1 VADLTGEIIDRRYQ
15 LTRIIDSGGMAT
27 IYSALDLRLDR
38 QVAVKIMHSHL
49 AQDENYVARFIR
61 EAKAAAALSHPNI
74 VAIQDQGWNQGGP
87 PAVFI
92 VMELVE
98 GATFRAYLDERGKL
112 DLETLLP
119 IMKPVLSALAAAHRL
134 GIIHRDIKPENI
146 LIAKDG
152 RVKIADF
159 GLARGALIGQTAT
172 AESSV
177 VLGSVSYLAPEQI
190 ERGIADSRSD
200 VYSSAIVFFEALTGE
215 KPFVGDDP
223 VQVALKH
230 LKERVPRLS
239 QLSTGVPAALDDL
252 IYLASSS
259 NPDERPRDGEEF
271 LNKLRAI
278 ETESD
283 PKKAQLSLE
292 LDIPTLSSRREINSK
307 RPDLTNEPTRALDQ
321 DHEQSRS
328 ERVRVVRDP
337 LDNDHSE
344 KSEKI
349 EKIDSGDSKSGDQ
362 IGSKMGQSKKSGT
375 SKKKVSAR
383 VKRNRSIALALLISL
398 IAGSWYIFIGPGT
411 RVDVPSVAGLSITGA
426 TNLITPLGL
435 SVEIQSRE
443 FSEDIAEGRVIRSDP
458 AGGGKVSLGG
468 TVYLIVSQGKER
480 YTVPT
485 ITGLTP
491 EAATQVLEN
500 SSLKVGAVTE
510 KFSPDVAKGLVV
522 SQEPAASARVKRDT
536 LVNFILSKGVEEVL
550 VRSYVGQ
557 SGERALNEL
566 TSAGFDVNP
575 EYQFSEN
582 LPAGAVITQMP
593 APNQPLAKGS
603 QILLVISQ
611 GSEFVFVPNLLSL
624 NKEQARELL
633 QDLDLKAEFKEI
645 GTRKEKVVTN
655 VSPKVGER
663 VKRTSTITVTLS

>member
-1 VADLTGEIIDRRYQ
+1 MADLTGEIIDRRYQ

-92 VMELVE
+92 VMELIE
-98 GATFRAYLDERGKL
+98 GATLRAYLDERGKL

-200 VYSSAIVFFEALTGE
+200 VYSSAVVFFEALTGE

-230 LKERVPRLS
+230 LKERVPRIS
-239 QLSTGVPAALDDL
+239 QLTTQVPAALDDL
-252 IYLASSS
+252 IYLATSS
-259 NPDERPRDGEEF
+259 NPDDRPRDGEEF
-271 LNKLRAI
+271 LNRIRAI
-278 ETESD
+278 ESDLD

-292 LDIPTLSSRREINSK
+292 LDIPAPQKSGQRDSQKSELL
-307 RPDLTNEPTRALDQ
+307 DEPTRALDIN
-321 DHEQSRS
+321 HEQSRS
-328 ERVRVVRDP
+328 ERRRVEGDP
-337 LDNDHSE
+337 LDNRENNSSE
-344 KSEKI
+344 L
-349 EKIDSGDSKSGDQ
+349 SKKRDQ
-362 IGSKMGQSKKSGT
+362 IGSEMSKEKKST
-375 SKKKVSAR
+375 ASKKKVSPR
-383 VKRNRSIALALLISL
+383 VKRNRGIALALLISL
-398 IAGSWYIFIGPGT
+398 IAGSWYVFIGPGT
-411 RVDVPSVAGLSITGA
+411 RVNVPSVAGLSITGA
-426 TNLITPLGL
+426 TNLITPLGVG
-435 SVEIQSRE
+435 VEIQSRE
-443 FSEDIAEGRVIRSDP
+443 FSEDIAEGRVIRSEP
-458 AGGGKVSLGG
+458 AGGGKVALGG

-491 EAATQVLEN
+491 EAATQIIEN
-500 SSLKVGAVTE
+500 SSLKVGTVSE
-510 KFSPDVAKGLVV
+510 KFSPDVAKGLIV
-522 SQEPAASARVKRDT
+522 SQEPAASARVKRDS
-536 LVNFILSKGVEEVL
+536 LVNFIVSKGLEEVL

-566 TSAGFDVNP
+566 TAAGFDVNP

-624 NKEQARELL
+624 TKDQARELL

-663 VKRTSTITVTLS
+663 VKRATTITVTLS

>member
-1 VADLTGEIIDRRYQ
+1 MADLTGEIIDRRYQ

-92 VMELVE
+92 VMELIE
-98 GATFRAYLDERGKL
+98 GATLRAYLDERGKL

-200 VYSSAIVFFEALTGE
+200 VYSSAVVFFEALTGE

-230 LKERVPRLS
+230 LKERVPRIS
-239 QLSTGVPAALDDL
+239 QLTTQVPAALDDL
-252 IYLASSS
+252 IYLATSS
-259 NPDERPRDGEEF
+259 NPDDRPRDGEEF
-271 LNKLRAI
+271 LNRIRAI
-278 ETESD
+278 ESDLD

-292 LDIPTLSSRREINSK
+292 LDIPAPQKSGQRDSQKSELL
-307 RPDLTNEPTRALDQ
+307 DEPTRALDIN
-321 DHEQSRS
+321 HEQSRS
-328 ERVRVVRDP
+328 ERRRVEGDP
-337 LDNDHSE
+337 LDNRENNSSE
-344 KSEKI
+344 L
-349 EKIDSGDSKSGDQ
+349 SKKRDQ
-362 IGSKMGQSKKSGT
+362 IGSEMSKEKKST
-375 SKKKVSAR
+375 ASKKKVSPR
-383 VKRNRSIALALLISL
+383 VKRNRGIALALLISL
-398 IAGSWYIFIGPGT
+398 IAGSWYVFIGPGT
-411 RVDVPSVAGLSITGA
+411 RVNVPSVAGLSITGA
-426 TNLITPLGL
+426 TNLITPLGVG
-435 SVEIQSRE
+435 VEIQSRE
-443 FSEDIAEGRVIRSDP
+443 FSEDIAEGRVIRSEP
-458 AGGGKVSLGG
+458 AGGGKVALGG

-491 EAATQVLEN
+491 EAATQIIEN
-500 SSLKVGAVTE
+500 SSLKVGTVSE
-510 KFSPDVAKGLVV
+510 KFSPDVAKGLIV
-522 SQEPAASARVKRDT
+522 SQEPAASARVKRDS
-536 LVNFILSKGVEEVL
+536 LVNFIVSKGLEEVL
-550 VRSYVGQ
+550 VKSYVGQ

-566 TSAGFDVNP
+566 TAAGFDVNP

-624 NKEQARELL
+624 TKDQARELL

-663 VKRTSTITVTLS
+663 VKRATTITVTLS